1 MQYPFRAIYEWET
14 KDKFDEWSG
23 IIQACNIL
31 GGLAGVFLTAPLLP
45 LGRWKGLFIANI
57 VIIIGSLISL
67 IESETCLV
75 IGRTVY
81 GIGIGI
87 ISVLGPK
94 FLNEILPLE
103 LRGPLG
109 TVY

>member
-14 KDKFDEWSG
+14 KDTFDSWSG
-23 IIQACNIL
+23 AIQACNVL

-45 LGRWKGLFIANI
+45 LGRWKGLLIANI
-57 VIIIGSLISL
+57 VIIVGSLISMV
-67 IESETCLV
+67 ESELWLV
-75 IGRTVY
+75 IGRSVY
-81 GIGIGI
+81 GVGVGI

-94 FLNEILPLE
+94 FLSEILPIE